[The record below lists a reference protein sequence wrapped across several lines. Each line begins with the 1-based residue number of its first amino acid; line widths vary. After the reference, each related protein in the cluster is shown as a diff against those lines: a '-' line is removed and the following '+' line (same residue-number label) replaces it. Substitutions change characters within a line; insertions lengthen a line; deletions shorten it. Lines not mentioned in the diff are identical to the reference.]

1 MANIIDNNEE
11 EVYLEPNEELASLGD
26 SKEQPPRQAETEVD
40 VQENEL
46 PDKYRN
52 KDVKEIIAMHQNA
65 EQLLGKQGQE
75 VGELRKVVDDFIQSQ
90 TVDKGTAQIVDT
102 EVDDLDFFDNPKEA
116 VARMLENH
124 PSVKQS
130 KEMAI
135 QLKQKEVLASLKAEH
150 PDYMDIVADQKFAD
164 WVGKSKIRTRLL
176 QEADKGYDFDAAD
189 ELLSLWKERRE
200 TINTT
205 VNSELSARKDKVKT
219 ASSGTSTG
227 SSERPSRKIY
237 RRNDII
243 DLMRTNPQRYE
254 QMMPEIRQA
263 YAEKRVK

>member
-1 MANIIDNNEE
+1 MAKIIDNTE
-11 EVYLEPNEELASLGD
+11 EVLLEENEELTTFED
-26 SKEQPPRQAETEVD
+26 SGEQTSEQ
-40 VQENEL
+40 VQETVQEETADI
-46 PDKYRN
+46 PDKYRD
-52 KDVKEIIAMHQNA
+52 KDIKDIIAMHQNA

-75 VGELRKVVDDFIQSQ
+75 VGELRKLVDDFIQSQ
-90 TVDKGTAQIVDT
+90 SVNQKTAPVVDT
-102 EVDDLDFFDNPKEA
+102 EIDDLDFFDNPKEA

-130 KEMAI
+130 KEMAV
-135 QLKQKEVLASLKAEH
+135 QLKQKEVLASLKAQH
-150 PDYMDIVADQKFAD
+150 PDYMDIVTDPKFVD

-189 ELLSLWKERRE
+189 ELLSLWKERRD

-205 VNSELSARKDKVKT
+205 VNAEKSARKDKVKT
-219 ASSGTSTG
+219 ASSGTSSG

-237 RRNDII
+237 RRSDII

-254 QMMPEIRQA
+254 QLMPEIRQA